1 MNQSSE
7 KTIAVLD
14 KVIIVSLFMFVAFS
28 MFSISITQISAGV
41 GGIAWLLRTHFT
53 SSWHEQRWPL
63 GIPFA
68 LFILACLVTVVNAY
82 DIDNSYKSLK
92 KLLEILIFFW
102 AVNCIRE
109 SRLRDSLIILL
120 IISATLAGLFGF
132 YQAWESEA
140 NNIANRVEGTMS
152 VYMTF
157 AGLLMMVGVLTLSR
171 LLFRSPV
178 EPWFFASLGIL
189 AICLLLTLT
198 RQAWFGFLIGGLF
211 LLSIWRKKIVLF
223 FLNLF

>member
-68 LFILACLVTVVNAY
+68 LFMLACLVAVVDAY
-82 DIDNSYKSLK
+82 DIDYSYKSLK
-92 KLLEILIFFW
+92 KLFEIEKLYNF
-102 AVNCIRE
+102 V
-109 SRLRDSLIILL
+109 S
-120 IISATLAGLFGF
+120 
-132 YQAWESEA
+132 
-140 NNIANRVEGTMS
+140 
-152 VYMTF
+152 
-157 AGLLMMVGVLTLSR
+157 
-171 LLFRSPV
+171 
-178 EPWFFASLGIL
+178 
-189 AICLLLTLT
+189 
-198 RQAWFGFLIGGLF
+198 FLILSDF
-211 LLSIWRKKIVLF
+211 LSTTIF
-223 FLNLF
+223 